1 MIADQAN
8 IFLDVD
14 NWDYMISVIETPS
27 PPPQDWLGPYF
38 SLFTN
43 QLFEIGQIHIHYY
56 RI

>member
-38 SLFTN
+38 SLFTY
-43 QLFEIGQIHIHYY
+43 QLFEIGQIYIHY
-56 RI
+56 